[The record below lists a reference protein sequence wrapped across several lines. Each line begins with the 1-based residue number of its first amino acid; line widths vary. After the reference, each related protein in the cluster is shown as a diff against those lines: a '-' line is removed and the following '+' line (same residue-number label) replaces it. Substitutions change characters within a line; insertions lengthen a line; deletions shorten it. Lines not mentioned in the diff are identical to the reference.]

1 MKEARAIANGVFSF
15 VIFLLIYGFFFSG
28 HVRATGASGP
38 RFLKM
43 EINEGRHGDHVSF
56 SMPFAFVR
64 GSLRLAAM
72 GNVRREL
79 DLRIRD
85 EVHSELLR
93 DIWKELQEKPDGTPV
108 TRELDS
114 AVLSF
119 TKDGSLLDFSVTE
132 KGPGEAP
139 EAATEAST
147 EEASEAAPEEA
158 TEKAPEK
165 APEKAESRDHV
176 TIRLPLRIFAA
187 MAEGD
192 ENLGVDT
199 LLDELPN
206 LKEGEL
212 LSVQSKDGT
221 VRIWI
226 E

>member
-147 EEASEAAPEEA
+147 EAAPEEA
-158 TEKAPEK
+158 TEK

>member
-43 EINEGRHGDHVSF
+43 EINEGHHGDHVSF

-85 EVHSELLR
+85 EVQSELLR

-119 TKDGSLLDFSVTE
+119 TKNGSLLDFSVTE
-132 KGPGEAP
+132 KGSGEATEAAP
-139 EAATEAST
+139 EAATEETA
-147 EEASEAAPEEA
+147 EETA
-158 TEKAPEK
+158 EKTTKK

-176 TIRLPLRIFAA
+176 TIRLPIRIFAA

>member
-43 EINEGRHGDHVSF
+43 EINEGHHGDHVSF

-85 EVHSELLR
+85 EVQSELLR

-119 TKDGSLLDFSVTE
+119 TKNGSLLDFSVTE

-139 EAATEAST
+139 A
-147 EEASEAAPEEA
+147 EA
-158 TEKAPEK
+158 TEETAEETTEKTTEK
-165 APEKAESRDHV
+165 APEKAESLDHV
-176 TIRLPLRIFAA
+176 TIRLPIRIFAA